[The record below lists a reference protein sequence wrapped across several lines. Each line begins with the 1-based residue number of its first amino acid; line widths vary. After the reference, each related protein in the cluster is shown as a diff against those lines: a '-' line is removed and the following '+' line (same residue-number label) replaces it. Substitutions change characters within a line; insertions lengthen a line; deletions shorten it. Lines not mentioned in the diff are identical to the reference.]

1 MLTNSS
7 LRVRVLLVLGIIIL
21 LNIVMS
27 RFFFRLDF
35 TADKQYTLSD
45 ATKNVLEDLD
55 KTATVTA
62 YFSEELPVPFQKV
75 KRDFRDMLVEY
86 ANLSGGNVVYEFV
99 NPNENDQMEAQARAD
114 GIVYRDVQVNKRDQA
129 TLQRVYMGAK
139 IQYDDKSEVLPIIMP
154 NKSAEYDL
162 TSKISKMSVKN
173 KPKVGFVTGHSEAT
187 PANMVQ
193 VREELNVTF
202 EVETTSLLDSSVVN
216 NYQALVVVA
225 PVDSFSQAEIT
236 RLDDFLGQGKGVL
249 LALNRVDMDMQ
260 NNLSSKSINTGVE
273 TWLAQKGINVKEDFV
288 KDREC
293 SQISVPVQQEIIP
306 GFPMMTYQQ
315 IKFPYIPIVKKFAEN
330 NEITEGLEQMVFP
343 FTSSIEY
350 TGDNKATFTPIV
362 FSSNKSGAVDI
373 PYSFIGDVQK
383 KLNEYS
389 FTDANLVL
397 GATIEGKLSGDADA
411 RMVVFGDGDFGV
423 NGEGQQ
429 MQQLPPDNV
438 SLFVNSVNWLVNNV
452 GLNSLR
458 TKEIQSRPI
467 DKELTDG
474 QRQLVKWGTFL
485 LPIILILIY
494 GFVRN
499 ILRNRK
505 RAQWAKERYA

>member
-1 MLTNSS
+1 MLTKSS
-7 LRVRVLLVLGIIIL
+7 LRLRVFLVIAIIIL

-27 RFFFRLDF
+27 RFFVRLDF
-35 TADKQYTLSD
+35 TGDKIYTLSD
-45 ATKNVLEDLD
+45 ATENVLKDLD

-99 NPNENDQMEAQARAD
+99 NPNENDEMEQQARAD

-139 IQYDDKSEVLPIIMP
+139 IQYDDKSEAIPIIMP

-162 TSKISKMSVKN
+162 TSKISKMAVAN

-187 PANMVQ
+187 PATMIQ

-202 EVETTSLLDSSVVN
+202 DVETTSLLDSSVVN

-225 PVDSFSQAEIT
+225 PVDSFSQEEIT
-236 RLDDFLGQGKGVL
+236 RLDDFLGMGKGVL
-249 LALNRVDMDMQ
+249 LALNRVDIDMQ
-260 NNLSSKSINTGVE
+260 NNLAAKGVTTGLE
-273 TWLAQKGINVKEDFV
+273 TWLGSKGINVKENFV
-288 KDREC
+288 KDKEC

-315 IKFPYIPIVKKFAEN
+315 IQFPYIPIVKKFDQEH
-330 NEITEGLEQMVFP
+330 EISKGLEQMVLP
-343 FTSSIEY
+343 FTSSLEY
-350 TGDNKATFTPIV
+350 VGDSKVNFHPIV
-362 FSSNKSGAVDI
+362 FSSDQSGAVDL

-389 FTDANLVL
+389 FSDANLVI
-397 GATIEGKLSGDADA
+397 GATVEGKLAGDTDA

-423 NGEGQQ
+423 NGQGQQ

-467 DKELTDG
+467 KKLSDG
-474 QRQLVKWGTFL
+474 ERQFIKWGNFL
-485 LPIILILIY
+485 LPIVLIVIY
-494 GFVRN
+494 GVIRTIF
-499 ILRNRK
+499 RNRK
-505 RAQWAKERYA
+505 RSQWAKERYA